1 MGSVFYSGL
10 ILSPP
15 ALPAL
20 TLILP
25 SALKGNSRKSVC
37 DILYN
42 PVPTVKEW
50 LVTPARTENR
60 SQHMS
65 RVHAYSLHRMPAR
78 PGGRYSSLT
87 FPEL

>member
-1 MGSVFYSGL
+1 VGSVFYSGL

-42 PVPTVKEW
+42 PVPIGKEW
-50 LVTPARTENR
+50 LVTPARIENR
-60 SQHMS
+60 SQHMGS
-65 RVHAYSLHRMPAR
+65 VHAYSLYRMPR
-78 PGGRYSSLT
+78 VRVGVTRS
-87 FPEL
+87 